1 MNEQMVLMQL
11 VVPAGQASLLS
22 DFLLAERHTP
32 FFTAVELAGYG
43 QPHEHLTPDEQ
54 VAGAQ
59 RKVKFELELPQTDVE
74 PLLARLRKA
83 LPSLT
88 ISYRLLPMLQQGT
101 LGTD

>member
-1 MNEQMVLMQL
+1 MKTQQVLLQL
-11 VVPAGQASLLS
+11 IVPAGQASLLS

-54 VAGAQ
+54 VEGAQ
-59 RKVKFELELPQTDVE
+59 RKIKFELELPQADAE
-74 PLLARLRKA
+74 PLLARLHEA

-88 ISYRLLPMLQQGT
+88 VAYRLLPVLQQGS